1 MWCVVLN
8 FDGRSD
14 IHGPFPNEDR
24 ANRYR
29 HAAIEEYK
37 YTPAEPLLL
46 RTEVCPL
53 TVPYSVVR
61 SISWRPYD

>member
-24 ANRYR
+24 LPTGIGTQRSRSIVIPSSRASSVTCKLSFNRSVFRCSFYLL
-29 HAAIEEYK
+29 AAI
-37 YTPAEPLLL
+37 
-46 RTEVCPL
+46 
-53 TVPYSVVR
+53 
-61 SISWRPYD
+61 